1 MGLKSSLDEILKNIE
16 RAKRN
21 TFTKKD
27 VILVAATKTR
37 SFNQINQV
45 YSLGI
50 RHIGENRIQEAEGKF
65 ESFEEMPKITRRFI
79 GHLQSNKI
87 NINAAEIRNGYLQCN
102 QNDRVILYRIPRG
115 GIPEFN
121 ISEGVSLIHI

>member
-50 RHIGENRIQEAEGKF
+50 RHIGENRWAARPCDDKHIRESRNGEAE
-65 ESFEEMPKITRRFI
+65 ESFRT
-79 GHLQSNKI
+79 
-87 NINAAEIRNGYLQCN
+87 
-102 QNDRVILYRIPRG
+102 RIPR
-115 GIPEFN
+115 
-121 ISEGVSLIHI
+121 V

>member
-45 YSLGI
+45 
-50 RHIGENRIQEAEGKF
+50 
-65 ESFEEMPKITRRFI
+65 
-79 GHLQSNKI
+79 
-87 NINAAEIRNGYLQCN
+87 
-102 QNDRVILYRIPRG
+102 
-115 GIPEFN
+115 
-121 ISEGVSLIHI
+121 